1 MARDD
6 PRCLP
11 PTRTLRRIR
20 WPLQPRFRDRPTA
33 FGDVTTAGRRS
44 HAILGLTRSFTKK
57 FLGVKAVSPVIVS
70 IDAAPDTLV
79 PDGAPPRPPFT
90 PTATLFGALR
100 GSLFEARMLPADF
113 CNCTYDVRATKPEL
127 PFPRRDDG
135 HDHLPFLTHHARPTQ
150 FYVSSGDTRRAA
162 LRPFVPTPVPVPPA
176 CAGLPDRDTEPTA
189 TPLAACAARV
199 QCRLTSTGLWTE

>member
-6 PRCLP
+6 PRCLS

-44 HAILGLTRSFTKK
+44 HAILGLARSSTKK
-57 FLGVKAVSPVIVS
+57 FLGVKAESPVIVS
-70 IDAAPDTLV
+70 GGTASDTLV
-79 PDGAPPRPPFT
+79 PDAVPPRPPFT
-90 PTATLFGALR
+90 LTATLFGALR
-100 GSLFEARMLPADF
+100 ASLFEARMLPADF

-135 HDHLPFLTHHARPTQ
+135 HDHLPFLTRHARPPQ
-150 FYVSSGDTRRAA
+150 FYPGSGDTRRAA
-162 LRPFVPTPVPVPPA
+162 LRPFVSTPVPVPPA

-189 TPLAACAARV
+189 TPLATFVARV
-199 QCRLTSTGLWTE
+199 